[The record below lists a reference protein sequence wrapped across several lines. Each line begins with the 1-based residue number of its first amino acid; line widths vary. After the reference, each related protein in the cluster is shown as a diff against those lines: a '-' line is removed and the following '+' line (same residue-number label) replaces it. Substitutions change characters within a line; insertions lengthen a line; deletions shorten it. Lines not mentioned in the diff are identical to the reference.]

1 MLVAHSLPTVNALF
15 FQPLCGLIAGGDH
28 ARSCPEFP
36 DELFLHLGVQRV
48 LELSPSGR
56 AFLQEHGPR
65 FQNTPGY
72 SNYFAALHSER
83 RREVL
88 RVAHDALIATADL
101 TLHDRLAAIPEL
113 ARYDCFDTDGHWHK
127 AATHDARHE
136 GRKLAVGHFYSLNLR
151 THTLRHLAAGQDLH
165 EHDMSAL
172 KRVTPR
178 GLRQGV
184 AKGRRVLL
192 IHDKAGIDFNY
203 WKRCRH
209 ECAVYF
215 LSRVKDNMVYEWL
228 ACRLWDR
235 ADARN
240 HGVTHDRSVQTREGH
255 LLRIVGY
262 TDPVSGERYEFLT
275 NEMDLPPGVLVE
287 LYRRRWEAE
296 KVFDQIKNKLGE
308 QQAWATSLVA
318 KEAQALFITLTHTL
332 LLLYEQELERRHGV
346 SNQAEDRRRTQRAEQ
361 AEQTCATQQ
370 TPLTT
375 LVLQAR
381 RATQRSVKFIRWLR
395 QSLRDN
401 AAETTAIL
409 RLKAFYA
416 TS

>member
-1 MLVAHSLPTVNALF
+1 M
-15 FQPLCGLIAGGDH
+15 
-28 ARSCPEFP
+28 
-36 DELFLHLGVQRV
+36 
-48 LELSPSGR
+48 
-56 AFLQEHGPR
+56 
-65 FQNTPGY
+65 
-72 SNYFAALHSER
+72 
-83 RREVL
+83 
-88 RVAHDALIATADL
+88 
-101 TLHDRLAAIPEL
+101 
-113 ARYDCFDTDGHWHK
+113 
-127 AATHDARHE
+127 
-136 GRKLAVGHFYSLNLR
+136 
-151 THTLRHLAAGQDLH
+151 
-165 EHDMSAL
+165 
-172 KRVTPR
+172 
-178 GLRQGV
+178 
-184 AKGRRVLL
+184 
-192 IHDKAGIDFNY
+192 
-203 WKRCRH
+203 
-209 ECAVYF
+209 
-215 LSRVKDNMVYEWL
+215 

-240 HGVTHDRSVQTREGH
+240 HGVTHDRSVQTHKGH

-318 KEAQALFITLTHTL
+318 KESQALFITLTHNL
-332 LLLYEQELERRHGV
+332 LLLYEKELERRHGV

-381 RATQRSVKFIRWLR
+381 RATQRSVKFIQWLR

>member
-1 MLVAHSLPTVNALF
+1 MLVSNSPTTVNSTF
-15 FQPLCGLIAGGDH
+15 FQPLASLLVAGK
-28 ARSCPEFP
+28 RSRCCPEFP
-36 DELFLHLGVQRV
+36 DEDFLRLGVQRV

-56 AFLQEHGPR
+56 AFLQEHGAR
-65 FQNTPGY
+65 FEHPPGY

-83 RREVL
+83 RRDVL
-88 RVAHDALIATADL
+88 GVAHDALIATADL
-101 TLHDRLAAIPEL
+101 TLTDRLAAIPEL
-113 ARYDCFDTDGHWHK
+113 ARYDCFATDGHWHK
-127 AATHDARHE
+127 AATHDVRHE
-136 GRKLAVGHFYSLNLR
+136 GRKQAVGHFYSLNLR
-151 THTLRHLAAGQDLH
+151 THTLRHLAVGQDLH

-215 LSRVKDNMVYEWL
+215 LSRVKDNMVYEEL
-228 ACRLWDR
+228 ACRLWNR
-235 ADARN
+235 ADGRN
-240 HGVTHDRSVQTREGH
+240 HGVTHDRLVQTREGH
-255 LLRIVGY
+255 LLRIVAY
-262 TDPVSGERYEFLT
+262 TDPMSGEAYEFLT

-308 QQAWATSLVA
+308 QKAWATSLVA
-318 KEAQALFITLTHTL
+318 KEAQALFITLTHNL

-346 SNQAEDRRRTQRAEQ
+346 SNQAEDRRRRQRAEQ
-361 AEQTCATQQ
+361 SEQAGAKNQ
-370 TPLTT
+370 TPLST
-375 LVLQAR
+375 LVLQVR

-401 AAETTAIL
+401 AAETTAVL